1 MKTQGAA
8 DHDAGYKKLMSNEV
22 MVSHLFE
29 GFIDEEVR
37 GALDFTQLEQVNT
50 EFVTFDGERLRGDTL
65 WRVPRYGPDD
75 SVAYCVLMLEF
86 QHKSDPSMAFRVLDY
101 ATQVLRD
108 HIRKHGK
115 SAEFPVLL
123 PVVLHHGT
131 GTWTAKRTMRELFP
145 LTTSDALRRFQPEM
159 EYILLDEA
167 SVELDSL
174 GQDNLAARW
183 FELVQTDDEDLLL
196 DRISAL
202 RASFL
207 EQGVELELLAT
218 LLTESL
224 RHRSAAL
231 KLDTEQIHNLL
242 QEKEKPML
250 RDTMDRIFDK
260 VHDKGLQQGIQ
271 RGREEG
277 REQERLRTLA
287 RQLERK
293 FGARGARLTELA
305 NLTNTQQDAL
315 VELIFDFDDEPSLFE
330 AARATDQL

>member
-1 MKTQGAA
+1 MKKQPPAA

-50 EFVTFDGERLRGDTL
+50 EFVTFDGERLRGDTI
-65 WRVPRYGPDD
+65 WRVPRHGPDD

-86 QHKSDPSMAFRVLDY
+86 QHKPDPSMAFRVLDY

-108 HIRKHGK
+108 HIRQHGK
-115 SAEFPVLL
+115 SAEFPVVL
-123 PVVLHHGT
+123 PVVLYHGS

-145 LTTSDALRRFQPEM
+145 LTMSDALRRFQPEM
-159 EYILLDEA
+159 EYILLDET
-167 SVELDSL
+167 SVEFDSL
-174 GQDNLAARW
+174 DQDNLVARW
-183 FELVQTDDEDLLL
+183 FELVQTDDEDLLIE
-196 DRISAL
+196 RISAL
-202 RASFL
+202 RAAFL
-207 EQGVELELLAT
+207 DQGVELELLAT

-260 VHDKGLQQGIQ
+260 VHDKGLQQG
-271 RGREEG
+271 RELGLEDG
-277 REQERLRTLA
+277 QINMLA
-287 RQLERK
+287 RLLERR
-293 FGARGARLTELA
+293 FGERTARAEEVRALSAEQRARLV
-305 NLTNTQQDAL
+305 D
-315 VELIFDFDDEPSLFE
+315 LIFDIDDEAKLFD
-330 AARATDQL
+330 AARAPQ

>member
-1 MKTQGAA
+1 
-8 DHDAGYKKLMSNEV
+8 
-22 MVSHLFE
+22 
-29 GFIDEEVR
+29 
-37 GALDFTQLEQVNT
+37 
-50 EFVTFDGERLRGDTL
+50 
-65 WRVPRYGPDD
+65 
-75 SVAYCVLMLEF
+75 
-86 QHKSDPSMAFRVLDY
+86 
-101 ATQVLRD
+101 
-108 HIRKHGK
+108 
-115 SAEFPVLL
+115 
-123 PVVLHHGT
+123 
-131 GTWTAKRTMRELFP
+131 MRELFP

-250 RDTMDRIFDK
+250 RDTMDRILDK

-277 REQERLRTLA
+277 RELGLEHGQLHTLSRL
-287 RQLERK
+287 LERR
-293 FGARGARLTELA
+293 FGEREARLDELFA
-305 NLTNTQQDAL
+305 LSSQQRARL
-315 VELIFDFDDEPSLFE
+315 EEVLFE
-330 AARATDQL
+330 FEDEQLMFAAAREVEEG